1 MNIGVLGLGF
11 MGGTH
16 LQGMA
21 HIPSASVV
29 AVMDGNEKRL
39 SGDLSDIQ
47 GNLGIGSVDMDFRR
61 LARYADVA
69 SILADASVE
78 AVDICLPT
86 HLHAPV
92 AIAALEA
99 GKHVLVEKP
108 MALDA
113 ASAQGMLDAAARAGR
128 TLMVAHVLR
137 FMAPYRGLVELVRSG
152 RLGRVRSAVFRRRTA
167 VPGWGPWEFDH
178 SKSGGGVFDLL
189 VHDVD
194 MAIHLFGMPHSVSA
208 TGFENLAGGVD
219 MIAASLEVEAADS
232 VVITGGWHHAGEYP
246 FSMEYTVVADEGVV
260 EFRSPDRPAT
270 VYWKDGRTQVLPV
283 SDYDPYAA
291 EIAYFL
297 ECCSEGKQPEWCDPA
312 ESAAAVKV
320 GALMSAARERRG
332 EKVTV
337 A

>member
-11 MGGTH
+11 MGSTH

-21 HIPSASVV
+21 RTGFPKVV
-29 AVMDGNEKRL
+29 AVMDGNPKRL
-39 SGDLSDIQ
+39 AGDLSDIQ
-47 GNLGIGSVDMDFRR
+47 GNLGIGSVDMDFSK
-61 LARYADVA
+61 LHRYSDVA
-69 SILADASVE
+69 SILADPLVD

-86 HLHAPV
+86 YLHAPV
-92 AIAALEA
+92 AVQALEA

-113 ASAQGMLDAAARAGR
+113 AGAQSILDAARRTGR

-137 FMAPYRGLVELVRSG
+137 FMPPYRGLIELVRSS
-152 RLGRVRSAVFRRRTA
+152 RLGRVRSAIFRRRTA

-194 MAIHLFGMPHSVSA
+194 MAIHLFGIPKTVSA
-208 TGFENLAGGVD
+208 TGFENLTGGVD
-219 MIAASLEVEAADS
+219 MVTASLEVDSADS

-246 FSMEYTVVADEGVV
+246 FSMEYTVVADNGVV

-270 VYWKDGRTQVLPV
+270 VYWKDGTKEVLPA
-283 SDYDPYAA
+283 SDNDPYAA
-291 EIAYFL
+291 EIAYFA
-297 ECCSEGKQPEWCDPA
+297 ECCRDGQPPVLCDPV
-312 ESAAAVKV
+312 ESAAAVKI
-320 GALMSAARERRG
+320 GALMSAARTHSG
-332 EKVTV
+332 DKAPV